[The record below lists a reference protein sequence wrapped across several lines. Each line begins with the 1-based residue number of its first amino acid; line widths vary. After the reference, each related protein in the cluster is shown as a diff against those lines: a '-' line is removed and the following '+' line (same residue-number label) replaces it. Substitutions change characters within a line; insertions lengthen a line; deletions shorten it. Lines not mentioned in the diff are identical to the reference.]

1 MVLDI
6 FSQKVFLVENL
17 KDFIIIFNKQRE
29 IWYNEIDIIIKNLKF
44 EFDEIEF
51 KDIMVFNL

>member
-1 MVLDI
+1 M
-6 FSQKVFLVENL
+6 
-17 KDFIIIFNKQRE
+17 
-29 IWYNEIDIIIKNLKF
+29 WYNEIDIIIKNLKF